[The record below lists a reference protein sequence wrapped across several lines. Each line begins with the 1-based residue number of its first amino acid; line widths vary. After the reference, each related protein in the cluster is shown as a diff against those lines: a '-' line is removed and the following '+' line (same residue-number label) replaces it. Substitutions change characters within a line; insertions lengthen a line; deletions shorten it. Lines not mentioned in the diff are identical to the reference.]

1 MTTPLGRIVRP
12 ALHFYHRAAKVART
26 GRWPLTIGVR
36 IIVRDADAR
45 VLLVRHTY
53 APGWHFP
60 GGAVDKRE
68 TAADA
73 AVRELREEALIEAVG
88 PPRLVGV
95 YLSLT
100 QGKSDHILFYEAGEW
115 RPAQGKA
122 RVLEIA
128 ETGFFPAGA
137 LPEGTTGA
145 TRRRL
150 AELSGAVAQSTSW

>member
-1 MTTPLGRIVRP
+1 MTTRFGRIVSP
-12 ALHFYHRAAKVART
+12 ALHAYHRAAKLART

-36 IIVRDADAR
+36 IIVRDEAAR

-53 APGWHFP
+53 TPGWHFP

-73 AVRELREEALIEAVG
+73 AVRELREEALIEALA

-100 QGKSDHILFYEAGEW
+100 QGKSDHIVFYAAGAW

-122 RVLEIA
+122 RPLEIA
-128 ETGFFPAGA
+128 ETGFFPENA
-137 LPEGTTGA
+137 LPEGTTGG
-145 TRRRL
+145 TKRRL
-150 AELSGAVAQSTSW
+150 AELSGAAAQSTVW